1 MKIRPYF
8 MAPEVTL
15 TSALPMPSTV
25 PHSGQVL
32 SWYVLVGIGLIPR
45 GRGGK
50 KEEDIGSW
58 EAGTQ
63 VRGLGNGPSSV
74 GPVHMPL
81 T

>member
-15 TSALPMPSTV
+15 DFCPAQPNTV
-25 PHSGQVL
+25 LHSGQVL
-32 SWYVLVGIGLIPR
+32 SWCLLGGIGLILR
-45 GRGGK
+45 GRCWK
-50 KEEDIGSW
+50 KEEDIESW

-63 VRGLGNGPSSV
+63 VRSLGIGPSSV
-74 GPVHMPL
+74 GPGHMPL